1 MSDMPEKS
9 LDQLLARL
17 DAPEVSGDAQA
28 VVTSLTYDSRR
39 VSGPGA
45 LFAAF
50 EGAHFDGHRF
60 IGEAVQRGASV
71 VLASCGRAVE
81 VPEGITL
88 VRVPDTRRALGAVAR
103 EFYGDPSGQMTV
115 TGVTGTK
122 GKTTTTYIVAHIL
135 ESVGIPTGLIG
146 TVGYRTGRSVRPAP
160 NTTPEAAD
168 LQEIFYEMR
177 QNGLDQA
184 VMEVSSHA
192 VALGRTALIDFDV
205 AVFTNIGHDHLD
217 FHRTVDEYAEVKAGL
232 FRGLGRF
239 GSRPG
244 KPWPKSAVINADDPY
259 SMKMIKASRTAGA
272 RIVAFSAKP
281 GSSRDGCDDLAAADD
296 IHMDR
301 NGTSFILRHAA
312 SGVHIPVRSR
322 LVGAFNIYN
331 ALAALA
337 ASYELGV
344 SVEQGAEAL
353 ASFAGVPGRF
363 QLVDLGQEFTVIV
376 DYAHS
381 PDSLANVLATAREV
395 TRGRVICVFGC
406 GGDRDR
412 TKRPLMG
419 GIAAEMADYAIVTS
433 DNPRS
438 EDPASIAREVSA
450 GMGANNGRWAVILD
464 RANAIREAIGRA
476 RPGDLVLLAGK
487 GHETY
492 QIFADRTIEFDDVQ
506 VAKDALKELVP
517 GA

>member
-1 MSDMPEKS
+1 MPEKR

-17 DAPEVSGDAQA
+17 DAPEITGDAQV
-28 VVTSLTYDSRR
+28 VVTSLTYDSRK
-39 VSGPGA
+39 VAGPGA

-50 EGAHFDGHRF
+50 EGANFDGHRF
-60 IGEAVQRGASV
+60 IGEAVGRGASV
-71 VLASCGRAVE
+71 VLAARGRAVE
-81 VPEGITL
+81 APEGVT
-88 VRVPDTRRALGAVAR
+88 VVHVPDTRRALGAVAC

-122 GKTTTTYIVAHIL
+122 GKTTTTYITAHIL
-135 ESVGIPTGLIG
+135 ESTGVPAGLIG
-146 TVGYRTGRSVRPAP
+146 TIGYRTGRFVRPAP
-160 NTTPEAAD
+160 NTTPEAAE

-177 QNGLDQA
+177 QSGLDQA

-205 AVFTNIGHDHLD
+205 VVFTNIGHDHLD
-217 FHRTVDEYAEVKAGL
+217 FHRTVEQYAEAKADL

-239 GSRPG
+239 GSRAG

-259 SMKMIKASRTAGA
+259 SIKMMKASRAAGA
-272 RIVAFSAKP
+272 HVTAFSARP
-281 GSSRDGCDDLAAADD
+281 GPLRDDCDDLATADD
-296 IHMDR
+296 VHMDR
-301 NGTSFILRHAA
+301 DGTSFILRHSA
-312 SGVHIPVRSR
+312 SGTRIPVKSR
-322 LVGAFNIYN
+322 LAGAFNVYN

-344 SVEQGAEAL
+344 SVEQSTAAL
-353 ASFAGVPGRF
+353 ASFPGVPGRF

-381 PDSLANVLATAREV
+381 PDSLANVLATARQI
-395 TRGRVICVFGC
+395 TRGQVICVFGC

-419 GIAAEMADYAIVTS
+419 GIAAEMADYSIVTS

-464 RANAIREAIGRA
+464 RAEAIREAIGRA
-476 RPGDLVLLAGK
+476 RSGDLVLIAGK

-492 QIFADRTIEFDDVQ
+492 QVFADHTIDFDDVQ
-506 VAKDALKELVP
+506 VAEAALKELVP

>member
-1 MSDMPEKS
+1 MSSMPEKR

-17 DAPEVSGDAQA
+17 DAPEITGDAQV
-28 VVTSLTYDSRR
+28 VVTSLTYDSRK
-39 VSGPGA
+39 VAGPGA

-50 EGAHFDGHRF
+50 EGANFDGHRF
-60 IGEAVQRGASV
+60 IGEAVGRGASV
-71 VLASCGRAVE
+71 VLAARGRAVE
-81 VPEGITL
+81 APEGVT
-88 VRVPDTRRALGAVAR
+88 VVHVPDTRRALGAVAC

-122 GKTTTTYIVAHIL
+122 GKTTTTYITAHIL
-135 ESVGIPTGLIG
+135 ESTGVPAGLIG
-146 TVGYRTGRSVRPAP
+146 TIGYRTGRFVRPAP
-160 NTTPEAAD
+160 NTTPEAAE

-177 QNGLDQA
+177 QSGLDQA

-205 AVFTNIGHDHLD
+205 VVFTNIGHDHLD
-217 FHRTVDEYAEVKAGL
+217 FHRTVEQYAEAKADL

-239 GSRPG
+239 GSRAG

-259 SMKMIKASRTAGA
+259 SIKMMKASRAAGA
-272 RIVAFSAKP
+272 HVTAFSARP
-281 GSSRDGCDDLAAADD
+281 GPLRDDCDDLATADD
-296 IHMDR
+296 VHMDR
-301 NGTSFILRHAA
+301 DGTSFILRHSA
-312 SGVHIPVRSR
+312 SGTRIPVKSR
-322 LVGAFNIYN
+322 LAGAFNVYN

-344 SVEQGAEAL
+344 SVEQSTAAL
-353 ASFAGVPGRF
+353 ASFPGVPGRF

-381 PDSLANVLATAREV
+381 PDSLANVLATARQI
-395 TRGRVICVFGC
+395 TRGQVICVFGC

-419 GIAAEMADYAIVTS
+419 GIAAEMADYSIVTS

-464 RANAIREAIGRA
+464 RAEAIREAIGRA
-476 RPGDLVLLAGK
+476 RSGDLVLIAGK
-487 GHETY
+487 GHEPY
-492 QIFADRTIEFDDVQ
+492 QVFADHTIDFDDVQ
-506 VAKDALKELVP
+506 VAEAALKELVP

>member
-1 MSDMPEKS
+1 MPEKQ
-9 LDQLLARL
+9 LDQLLACL
-17 DAPEVSGDAQA
+17 DAPEVAGDAH
-28 VVTSLTYDSRR
+28 VRVTSLTYDSRN
-39 VSGPGA
+39 VAGPGA

-50 EGAHFDGHRF
+50 EGARFDGHRF
-60 IGEAVQRGASV
+60 IGEAVGRGACA
-71 VLASCGRAVE
+71 VLALPGRAVE
-81 VPEGITL
+81 APEGVTV
-88 VRVPDTRRALGAVAR
+88 VRVPDTRRALGAIAR
-103 EFYGDPSGQMTV
+103 EFYDDPSGRMAV

-122 GKTTTTYIVAHIL
+122 GKTTTTYMVAHIL
-135 ESVGIPTGLIG
+135 ESVGMPAGLIG
-146 TVGYRTGRSVRPAP
+146 TIGYRTGRSIRPAP

-177 QNGLDQA
+177 QSGLDQA

-192 VALGRTALIDFDV
+192 IALGRTALIDFDV

-217 FHRTVDEYAEVKAGL
+217 FHRTIDQYAEAKADL

-239 GSRPG
+239 GPRPG
-244 KPWPKSAVINADDPY
+244 KPWPKSAVINTDDLY
-259 SMKMIKASRTAGA
+259 SMKMIKASRAAGA
-272 RIVAFSAKP
+272 HVVAFSAKP
-281 GSSRDGCDDLAAADD
+281 GPWRDGCDDLATADD
-296 IHMDR
+296 VHMGR
-301 NGTSFILRHAA
+301 SSTSFILQHAM
-312 SGVHIPVRSR
+312 SGMRIPVRTR
-322 LVGAFNIYN
+322 LAGAFNVYN
-331 ALAALA
+331 ALAAVA

-344 SVEQGAEAL
+344 SVEQSAAAL
-353 ASFAGVPGRF
+353 ASFSGVPGRF
-363 QLVDLGQEFTVIV
+363 QSVDRGQEFAVIV

-381 PDSLANVLATAREV
+381 PDSLANVLATAREI
-395 TRGRVICVFGC
+395 TRGHVICVFGC

-419 GIAAEMADYAIVTS
+419 RIAAEMADYSIVTS

-464 RANAIREAIGRA
+464 RAEAIREAIGRA
-476 RPGDLVLLAGK
+476 RPGDLVLIAGK

-492 QIFADRTIEFDDVQ
+492 QVFADRTIDFDDVQ
-506 VAKDALKELVP
+506 VAEAALRELVP

>member
-1 MSDMPEKS
+1 MPEKR

-17 DAPEVSGDAQA
+17 DAPEITGDAQV
-28 VVTSLTYDSRR
+28 VVTSLTYDSRK
-39 VSGPGA
+39 VAGPGA

-50 EGAHFDGHRF
+50 EGANFDGHRF
-60 IGEAVQRGASV
+60 IGEAVGRGASV
-71 VLASCGRAVE
+71 VLAARGRAVE
-81 VPEGITL
+81 APEGVT
-88 VRVPDTRRALGAVAR
+88 VVHVPDTRRALGAVAC

-122 GKTTTTYIVAHIL
+122 GKTTTTYIIAHIL
-135 ESVGIPTGLIG
+135 ESTGVPAGLIG
-146 TVGYRTGRSVRPAP
+146 TIGYRTGRFVRPAP
-160 NTTPEAAD
+160 NTTPEAAE

-177 QNGLDQA
+177 QSGLDQA

-205 AVFTNIGHDHLD
+205 VVFTNIGHDHLD
-217 FHRTVDEYAEVKAGL
+217 FHRTVEQYAEAKADL

-239 GSRPG
+239 GSRAG

-259 SMKMIKASRTAGA
+259 SIKMMKASRAAGA
-272 RIVAFSAKP
+272 HVTAFSARP
-281 GSSRDGCDDLAAADD
+281 GPLRDDCDDLATADD
-296 IHMDR
+296 VHMDR
-301 NGTSFILRHAA
+301 DGTSFILRHSA
-312 SGVHIPVRSR
+312 SGTRIPVKSR
-322 LVGAFNIYN
+322 LAGAFNVYN

-344 SVEQGAEAL
+344 SVEQSTAAL
-353 ASFAGVPGRF
+353 ASFPGVPGRF

-381 PDSLANVLATAREV
+381 PDSLANVLATARQI
-395 TRGRVICVFGC
+395 TRGQVICVFGC

-419 GIAAEMADYAIVTS
+419 GIAAEMADYSIVTS

-464 RANAIREAIGRA
+464 RAEAIREAIGRA
-476 RPGDLVLLAGK
+476 RSGDLVLIAGK
-487 GHETY
+487 GHEPY
-492 QIFADRTIEFDDVQ
+492 QVFADHTIDFDDVQ
-506 VAKDALKELVP
+506 VAEAALKELVP

>member
-1 MSDMPEKS
+1 MPEKR

-17 DAPEVSGDAQA
+17 DAPEISGDAQV
-28 VVTSLTYDSRR
+28 VVTSLTYDSRK
-39 VSGPGA
+39 VAGPGA

-60 IGEAVQRGASV
+60 IGEAAGRGARV
-71 VLASCGRAVE
+71 VLAVRGRAVE
-81 VPEGITL
+81 APEGVTV
-88 VRVPDTRRALGAVAR
+88 VRAPDTRRALGIIAR
-103 EFYGDPSGQMTV
+103 EFYDDPSGQMTV

-122 GKTTTTYIVAHIL
+122 GKTTTTYIIAHIL
-135 ESVGIPTGLIG
+135 ERAGMPAGLIG

-177 QNGLDQA
+177 QSGLDQA

-192 VALGRTALIDFDV
+192 IALGRTALIDFDV

-217 FHRTVDEYAEVKAGL
+217 FHRTVDQYAEAKADL
-232 FRGLGRF
+232 FRALGRF

-244 KPWPKSAVINADDPY
+244 KPWPKSAVINADDPH
-259 SMKMIKASRTAGA
+259 SMKMMKASRAAGA
-272 RIVAFSAKP
+272 HVVAFSTRP
-281 GSSRDGCDDLAAADD
+281 GSLRDDYDDLATADD
-296 IHMDR
+296 IHMGRD
-301 NGTSFILRHAA
+301 GTTFILRHAA
-312 SGVHIPVRSR
+312 SGMRIPVKAR
-322 LVGAFNIYN
+322 LAGAFNVYN

-344 SVEQGAEAL
+344 CVEQGAEAL
-353 ASFAGVPGRF
+353 AGFPGVPGRF
-363 QLVDLGQEFTVIV
+363 QLVDLGQEFTVVV

-381 PDSLANVLATAREV
+381 PDSLANVLATARQI
-395 TRGRVICVFGC
+395 TRGQVICVFGC

-419 GIAAEMADYAIVTS
+419 GIAAEMADYSIVTS

-438 EDPASIAREVSA
+438 EEPASIAREVSA

-464 RANAIREAIGRA
+464 RAEAIREAIGRA
-476 RPGDLVLLAGK
+476 RPGDLVLIAGK

-492 QIFADRTIEFDDVQ
+492 QIFADRTIDFDDVQ
-506 VAKDALKELVP
+506 VAEAVLKELVP

>member
-1 MSDMPEKS
+1 
-9 LDQLLARL
+9 
-17 DAPEVSGDAQA
+17 
-28 VVTSLTYDSRR
+28 
-39 VSGPGA
+39 
-45 LFAAF
+45 
-50 EGAHFDGHRF
+50 
-60 IGEAVQRGASV
+60 
-71 VLASCGRAVE
+71 
-81 VPEGITL
+81 
-88 VRVPDTRRALGAVAR
+88 
-103 EFYGDPSGQMTV
+103 
-115 TGVTGTK
+115 
-122 GKTTTTYIVAHIL
+122 
-135 ESVGIPTGLIG
+135 
-146 TVGYRTGRSVRPAP
+146 
-160 NTTPEAAD
+160 
-168 LQEIFYEMR
+168 
-177 QNGLDQA
+177 
-184 VMEVSSHA
+184 
-192 VALGRTALIDFDV
+192 
-205 AVFTNIGHDHLD
+205 
-217 FHRTVDEYAEVKAGL
+217 
-232 FRGLGRF
+232 
-239 GSRPG
+239 
-244 KPWPKSAVINADDPY
+244 
-259 SMKMIKASRTAGA
+259 
-272 RIVAFSAKP
+272 
-281 GSSRDGCDDLAAADD
+281 
-296 IHMDR
+296 
-301 NGTSFILRHAA
+301 
-312 SGVHIPVRSR
+312 
-322 LVGAFNIYN
+322 
-331 ALAALA
+331 
-337 ASYELGV
+337 
-344 SVEQGAEAL
+344 VEQGAEAL

-395 TRGRVICVFGC
+395 TRGQVICVFGC

>member
-1 MSDMPEKS
+1 MPEKR

-17 DAPEVSGDAQA
+17 DAPEISGDAQV
-28 VVTSLTYDSRR
+28 VVTSLTYDSRK
-39 VSGPGA
+39 VAGPGA

-60 IGEAVQRGASV
+60 IGEAVRRGASV
-71 VLASCGRAVE
+71 VLALRGHAVE
-81 VPEGITL
+81 VPEGVTA
-88 VRVPDTRRALGAVAR
+88 VYVPDTRRALGVIAR
-103 EFYGDPSGQMTV
+103 ELYDDPSGRITV

-135 ESVGIPTGLIG
+135 ECAGIPAGLIG
-146 TVGYRTGRSVRPAP
+146 TIGYRTGRFVRPAP
-160 NTTPEAAD
+160 NTTPEAAE

-217 FHRTVDEYAEVKAGL
+217 FHRTVDQYAEAKADL

-239 GSRPG
+239 GPRPG

-259 SMKMIKASRTAGA
+259 AMKMMKASRSAGA
-272 RIVAFSAKP
+272 RVMAFSARP
-281 GSSRDGCDDLAAADD
+281 GSLRDDCDDLATADD
-296 IHMDR
+296 VHMGR
-301 NGTSFILRHAA
+301 GGTSFILRHAA
-312 SGVHIPVRSR
+312 SGMRIPVKSR
-322 LVGAFNIYN
+322 LVGAFNVSNI
-331 ALAALA
+331 LAALS

-344 SVEQGAEAL
+344 SVEQSAAAL
-353 ASFAGVPGRF
+353 ASFPGVPGRF
-363 QLVDLGQEFTVIV
+363 QSVDLGQDFTVIV

-381 PDSLANVLATAREV
+381 PDSLANVLATARQV
-395 TRGRVICVFGC
+395 TRGQVICVFGC

-419 GIAAEMADYAIVTS
+419 GIAAEMADYSIVTS

-464 RANAIREAIGRA
+464 RAEAIREAIGRA
-476 RPGDLVLLAGK
+476 RSGDLVLIAGK

-492 QIFADRTIEFDDVQ
+492 QDFADHTIDFDDVQ
-506 VAKDALKELVP
+506 VAEAALKELVP